1 MDPNP
6 HIVAS
11 SQIWGPI
18 GKSDQ
23 IWTETQPNIKMQPKA
38 CRESVCIVANVKS
51 TKASSWGV
59 KNQIWLASGT
69 GSPLRTSEA
78 HMSRCISHFSGRDP
92 QKKWLRAGLIPSCG
106 GFHLD
111 FDGLLLLLASSHYF
125 DFEPSSNWPHT
136 VLHPWPYPKG
146 FSVHSS
152 VRSLMHEPT
161 PPFSF
166 FSLPIIWVTNWRFDG
181 KLPDFLVPN
190 VCMICRLQASYHTHT
205 LIF

>member
-1 MDPNP
+1 MIGGSKSIKVDPNP

-23 IWTETQPNIKMQPKA
+23 IWTETQPNKKMQPKA

-59 KNQIWLASGT
+59 KNQIWQASGS

-78 HMSRCISHFSGRDP
+78 HKSRCASHFSGRDP

-111 FDGLLLLLASSHYF
+111 FDGWLLLLASSHYF

-136 VLHPWPYPKG
+136 VRHPWLTRKA
-146 FSVHSS
+146 
-152 VRSLMHEPT
+152 SLFT
-161 PPFSF
+161 
-166 FSLPIIWVTNWRFDG
+166 
-181 KLPDFLVPN
+181 
-190 VCMICRLQASYHTHT
+190 LQCVV
-205 LIF
+205 